1 MLQIQSELSGKDI
14 ELLFDSIDQNG
25 DGSISFLEFV
35 AAMIDPREVDIQHMQ
50 EVRSIQLLLIP
61 FFRSNSLTPS
71 CF

>member
-35 AAMIDPREVDIQHMQ
+35 AAMIDPREVDIKQMNQVH
-50 EVRSIQLLLIP
+50 LLSSTLEN
-61 FFRSNSLTPS
+61 FCNH
-71 CF
+71 